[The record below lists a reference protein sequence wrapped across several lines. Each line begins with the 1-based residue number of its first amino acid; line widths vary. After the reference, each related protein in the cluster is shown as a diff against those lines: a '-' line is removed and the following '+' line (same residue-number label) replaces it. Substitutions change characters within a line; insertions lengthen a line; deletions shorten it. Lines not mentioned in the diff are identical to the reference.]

1 MLHHSRPNAISTRIQ
16 RFLRFLLYHILGTL
30 LGVLPFVFVYVA
42 FAYVLEIDFQ
52 SGHKGLKALMT
63 FLISVGLLW
72 WFIHRLIHNPTFVK
86 FSQWLEK

>member
-1 MLHHSRPNAISTRIQ
+1 MLQNPRPGHISTRIP

-30 LGVLPFVFVYVA
+30 LGVLPFVFVYVT
-42 FAYVLEIDFQ
+42 FVYVFEIDFQ

-72 WFIHRLIHNPTFVK
+72 WFIHCLIDNPTFVK